1 MIGFDATDGAN
12 AELLNKLK
20 DLDVRVDSAKANKC
34 FYLKNC
40 WKSLKLRSTLNHI
53 GLLVGLSVY
62 CGVGGMVSNARLYEE
77 KKSKI
82 IKLFDMN
89 KDLHQQQQHVDIR
102 FSYRISLSLRSG
114 LKATSFTNNL
124 VSEDNGG

>member
-1 MIGFDATDGAN
+1 MIGFDATDDAN

-40 WKSLKLRSTLNHI
+40 WKSLKLRATLNHI

-62 CGVGGMVSNARLYEE
+62 CGVGGVYVLYVLTTTRYGHWNDNVKIYDIVGSALVVEYARN
-77 KKSKI
+77 SKQFEI
-82 IKLFDMN
+82 VAYAKYCD
-89 KDLHQQQQHVDIR
+89 
-102 FSYRISLSLRSG
+102 S
-114 LKATSFTNNL
+114 
-124 VSEDNGG
+124 